1 MLGSLHSQGEEPRPN
16 FLNPE
21 PPHTPSVGRASPE
34 REVKQLVTW
43 QGRPGPWLGPAE
55 AWDTVN
61 LLRPSK
67 NLSISLLPLKVRNLI
82 SEACLHVPFHH
93 FLPILAIVYPL

>member
-43 QGRPGPWLGPAE
+43 QGRPGPCLVPAE

-61 LLRPSK
+61 LLTQ
-67 NLSISLLPLKVRNLI
+67 LPLFSSSIKQTRLH
-82 SEACLHVPFHH
+82 CLLSRVTGRGPVPQQPD
-93 FLPILAIVYPL
+93 L